1 MPRHV
6 KGEVRR
12 LHVWRARRGGGQ
24 RCQRCMLERIPSR
37 GSGWQF
43 TDIVGVTTVSS
54 SVPVC
59 PGVLIPQS
67 RPQLARER
75 KITGAGPV
83 DVRESILRTVE
94 AARRAIY
101 GADGKPV
108 NDSRKYVEIVDRE
121 RRLQAHG
128 ADKVGRD
135 SLWLTMSDGTE
146 WWIKVEKMR

>member
-1 MPRHV
+1 MARPQFNNLARWRRAA
-6 KGEVRR
+6 KAGGCTVRKTT
-12 LHVWRARRGGGQ
+12 
-24 RCQRCMLERIPSR
+24 S
-37 GSGWQF
+37 SKTNNYF
-43 TDIVGVTTVSS
+43 TAVLGTEIVGFYNKGKVHDSGDLDL
-54 SVPVC
+54 PA
-59 PGVLIPQS
+59 
-67 RPQLARER
+67 PQLARER